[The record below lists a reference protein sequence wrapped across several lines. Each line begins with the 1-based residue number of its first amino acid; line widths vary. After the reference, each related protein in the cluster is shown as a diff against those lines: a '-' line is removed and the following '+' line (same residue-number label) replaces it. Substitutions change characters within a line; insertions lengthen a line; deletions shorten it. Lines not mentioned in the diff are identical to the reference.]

1 MFDSYAD
8 TGAQVAVDLVNDLVV
23 DPAADPMTV
32 LRRVLAVDPP
42 SLSALRRADVGGFV
56 HLAERLQPA
65 FGPDV
70 DATAARLNELLAEH
84 PAHPH
89 LAKEDGVWRLHH
101 HPVEAAL
108 VPMWTAICAEALARL
123 VGDGQ
128 AHRLGTCPDCGKVFL
143 DVSKNAS
150 RRFCSLTCQNRVK
163 AAAHRARQRT
173 R

>member
-1 MFDSYAD
+1 MFDGYED
-8 TGAQVAVDLVNDLVV
+8 TGAQVAVALVNDLAVASAD
-23 DPAADPMTV
+23 DPLV
-32 LRRVLAVDPP
+32 ELRRILAVDPP
-42 SLSALRRADVGGFV
+42 SVSALRATDVPGFV
-56 HLAERLQPA
+56 RLAERLRPA
-65 FGPDV
+65 FAGDI
-70 DATAARLNELLAEH
+70 DAAAARLNELLAEH

-89 LAKEDGVWRLHH
+89 LAREEGVWRLHH
-101 HPVEAAL
+101 HPVEAEL
-108 VPMWTAICAEALARL
+108 VPMWTAICAEALARI

-128 AHRLGTCPDCGKVFL
+128 ARRLGTCPDCGKVFL